1 MNQELSLEQRLAKLD
16 PALCP
21 KQMSRHYKVFDTRKA
36 AQTILNLTIGGEPAF
51 ELVDVYIK
59 KTKKNKNTEG
69 LGSHMVKLRMKQE
82 FEINGE
88 RLHPEIIIKNS
99 YDGSCPLRAYLG
111 VYRIFCSNGLVV
123 TLKDFGEIK
132 IRHMG
137 TEEDAAFEILG
148 KAKGNL
154 MKAVELQ
161 GLMADTQM
169 TELQIKDF
177 AHKAAQIRWE
187 KVSEDA
193 DFEELLE
200 TVRPEDEG
208 NSVWVVYNRVQEK
221 MINGGIKLD
230 GMKRKGKALANSI
243 KEIEVNERL
252 FDLALSYVSTSE
264 LVENFIDTQ
273 VDETM
278 DVDQLETV

>member
-1 MNQELSLEQRLAKLD
+1 MKQEISLQEKLELLD
-16 PALCP
+16 PARCP

-36 AQTILNLTIGGEPAF
+36 VQTILNLKINGESAF
-51 ELVDVYIK
+51 ELVDVFIK
-59 KTKKNKNTEG
+59 KQKANKNSEG
-69 LGSHMVKLRMKQE
+69 LGNHMVKLRMINK

-88 RLHPEIIIKNS
+88 YLHPEIIIKNS

-148 KAKGNL
+148 KAKDNL

-161 GLMADTQM
+161 GLMADTQLN
-169 TELQIKDF
+169 EVQIKDF

-187 KVSEDA
+187 NVTEDA
-193 DFEELLE
+193 DFEEF
-200 TVRPEDEG
+200 TAAIRPEDEG
-208 NSVWVVYNRVQEK
+208 DNLWLVYNRIQENVVK
-221 MINGGIKLD
+221 GGVKLE
-230 GMKRKGKALANSI
+230 GMKRKGKALVNAI
-243 KEIEVNERL
+243 REIEVNEKL
-252 FDLALSYVSTSE
+252 FDLALSYISTSE
-264 LVENFIDTQ
+264 LAENFINNQVEEILDT
-273 VDETM
+273 V
-278 DVDQLETV
+278 LETV